1 MPNNA
6 PATVLPVFGPPRVGP
21 LSVED
26 DRTHSGLTLGGPNTS
41 STVAGSLLGSPG
53 ENVDKV
59 GTILPLS
66 YQPLMEDIE
75 DAEIVINA
83 EDIQDAKIAEDI
95 GDGNDIENLEIA
107 EDIKDGDIVSISQIL
122 DMYVQALFPKV
133 IKH

>member
-1 MPNNA
+1 
-6 PATVLPVFGPPRVGP
+6 
-21 LSVED
+21 
-26 DRTHSGLTLGGPNTS
+26 
-41 STVAGSLLGSPG
+41 
-53 ENVDKV
+53 
-59 GTILPLS
+59 
-66 YQPLMEDIE
+66 MEDIE

-133 IKH
+133 IKHWIFRKSSFLVVKALLFEPP